1 MYKNIFK
8 FASAMFLGILLVTA
22 CNKEKKETGT
32 AATGTAATGTAATG
46 TAATGTAATETAATE
61 TAAGAQAEE
70 LSTISTTSTIENN
83 NIS

>member
-22 CNKEKKETGT
+22 CNKEKKE
-32 AATGTAATGTAATG
+32 TGTAATGTAATG